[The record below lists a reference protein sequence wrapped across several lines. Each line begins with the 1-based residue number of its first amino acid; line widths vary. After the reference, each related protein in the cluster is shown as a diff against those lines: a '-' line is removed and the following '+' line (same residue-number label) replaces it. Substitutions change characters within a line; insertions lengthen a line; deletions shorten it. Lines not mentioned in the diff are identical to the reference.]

1 MDPGVQVFS
10 SSSSKTPVQGVFVA
24 LAFTARPNLQLA
36 CLIQTNQS
44 LPKLRQFQNSQAE
57 ISDTQPGPGA
67 HRQALCL
74 FEDCK
79 WLFAMNMA

>member
-44 LPKLRQFQNSQAE
+44 LPKLRQFPNSQAE
-57 ISDTQPGPGA
+57 IADTQLGLTVTG
-67 HRQALCL
+67 RRGGTG
-74 FEDCK
+74 
-79 WLFAMNMA
+79 MAK